1 MPAARAE
8 LDTHVPGWVSWPERL
23 VQPGTG
29 PGKQVIR
36 YHPDSVR
43 A

>member
-8 LDTHVPGWVSWPERL
+8 QDMPVPGWVSRPGRL

-29 PGKQVIR
+29 PA
-36 YHPDSVR
+36 SS
-43 A
+43 